1 MNFEIL
7 NYQFYYQGGGPHGDN
22 LGPIF
27 MADLRKEFG
36 NIYDRYVDKIYRF
49 VFLKVNSE
57 EVAQDITSETFLK
70 GWERYSADKQNS
82 GNEIKNPRAFLYRIA
97 RNLIVDHYRQK
108 NRVQIV
114 PADDARIVDPKIDLQ
129 GQAARMSDLVR
140 VKQAL
145 SELNDDY
152 QNVIIWRYIEGL
164 SVSETA
170 QLLGRTNEA
179 TRVLTSRALKALRTK
194 LG

>member
-1 MNFEIL
+1 M
-7 NYQFYYQGGGPHGDN
+7 NYQFLLSRWGSHGDI
-22 LGPIF
+22 GPIF

-36 NIYDRYVDKIYRF
+36 DIYDRYVDKIYRF
-49 VFLKVNSE
+49 VFLKVSSE

-70 GWERYSADKQNS
+70 GWERYSADKQNP
-82 GNEIKNPRAFLYRIA
+82 GNKIKNPRAFLYRIA
-97 RNLIVDHYRQK
+97 RNLIVDHYRRK

-114 PADDARIVDPKIDLQ
+114 SADDARIIDPKADLQ
-129 GQAARMSDLVR
+129 SRAILMSDLDR

-145 SELNDDY
+145 GRLNDDY

-170 QLLGRTNEA
+170 QLLDRTNEA

>member
-1 MNFEIL
+1 MFRISIFEIRIYL
-7 NYQFYYQGGGPHGDN
+7 N
-22 LGPIF
+22 F
-27 MADLRKEFG
+27 MPDLRKEFG

-170 QLLGRTNEA
+170 RLLGRTNEA